1 MKSRQIHLQSAAL
14 FCLLSAICLVCFGVR
29 LARAGGAI
37 PTVDFDLQRF
47 IDTELQAGKHR
58 VIVPAGHYR
67 VTPHDRQ
74 HLVLRDLKD
83 ITIVAN
89 GVEMICT
96 ETTRALTITHCTNL
110 TLRGLVID
118 YDPLP
123 FTQGKI
129 TALSTDKKTQE
140 IELFDGYPAAESARN
155 FKYEIFRPDTRTLRC
170 DDRFVKK
177 IEAVGSRHLRI
188 TAPHENASSPEQVG
202 DLIVIGSESAPHGSA
217 AHAVEC
223 SHNVHVR
230 LEDIA
235 LFASNCFGFIESDC
249 DGSVYDR
256 CRIDRRSVADDF
268 VKRSDPRLRSLDAD
282 AFHSSSA
289 IKGPAYV
296 ECVAKFMGDDC
307 VNIHGDYHLITRS
320 EGTKLRVLAKGTMNI
335 QPGDPVELVLY
346 TGQRLP
352 DAQVVSVQ
360 AAGTIGDEELLF
372 LSRQNMDAGLKSG
385 RSLGRAYDITL
396 DREAVLP
403 MGGVLC
409 SANRVGNGFSVKG
422 CDFGFNRSRGILIKA
437 SHGEVSGNHIEGSK
451 MSAIFVTP
459 EYWWLEAGSSSDV
472 TIAGN
477 TIRDCGGVAICVDAT
492 GGNGSI
498 APAGVHHNIT
508 IISNTVDDCTMP
520 GILVTS
526 TTDLRLENNILK
538 LRPNSTHLPSQMRQA
553 GLRELGP
560 VIQIQ
565 CEP

>member
-1 MKSRQIHLQSAAL
+1 MP
-14 FCLLSAICLVCFGVR
+14 G
-29 LARAGGAI
+29 
-37 PTVDFDLQRF
+37 VDFDLQRF
-47 IDTELQAGKHR
+47 IDTELRAGKQR
-58 VIVPAGHYR
+58 VVVPPGHYR
-67 VTPHDRQ
+67 VRPHDRE
-74 HLVLRDLKD
+74 HLVLRNLKD
-83 ITIVAN
+83 ITIVAD

-110 TLRGLVID
+110 ILRGLVID

-123 FTQGKI
+123 FTQGRI
-129 TALSTDKKTQE
+129 TALASEKKIQE
-140 IELFDGYPAAESARN
+140 IELFDGYPAAETARN

-170 DDRFVKK
+170 DDRSVEK
-177 IEAVGSRHLRI
+177 IEAVDSRHLRI
-188 TAPHENASSPEQVG
+188 TVPRENATSPEQVG
-202 DLIVIGSESAPHGSA
+202 DLIVIGSEDAPHGSA

-223 SHNVHVR
+223 SHNVNVR

-235 LFASNCFGFIESDC
+235 LFASNCFGFIEADC

-256 CRIDRRSVADDF
+256 CRIDRRSGPADF

-282 AFHSSSA
+282 AFHSSGA

-346 TGQRLP
+346 TGRRLP
-352 DAQVVSVQ
+352 DARVVGVQ
-360 AAGTIGDEELLF
+360 AAGEIGNEERLF

-385 RSLGRAYDITL
+385 RSLERAYDITL
-396 DREAVLP
+396 DREAVMP
-403 MGGVLC
+403 IGSVIC
-409 SANRVGNGFSVKG
+409 AANRVGNGFSVKG

-451 MSAIFVTP
+451 MSAILVTP

-472 TIAGN
+472 TITGN
-477 TIRDCGGVAICVDAT
+477 TIRGCEGVAICVDAT

-498 APAGVHHNIT
+498 APAGAHQNIT
-508 IISNTVDDCTMP
+508 ITGNTVDDCPTP

-526 TTDLRLENNILK
+526 TTGLLLENNILK
-538 LRPNSTHLPSQMRQA
+538 LRTNPTQLPPQMRQA
-553 GLRELGP
+553 GLKEAGP
-560 VIQIQ
+560 VVQIQ